1 MSAEKR
7 TALITG
13 NSSGLGLGFT
23 RALMAEGWAIYGLS
37 RRGCPE
43 ATAGDA
49 RVDLADLDAVGPAVE
64 KLLAPVERLD
74 LVILN
79 AGLLGHV
86 QNLSEASMDELRRV
100 MDINVFANKPV
111 LDHLLQRRLPVGQ
124 IVAISS
130 GASVSGNAGWSGYAL
145 SKAALN
151 MLVSLYAH
159 EFPDTPFHALAPGL
173 IDTAMQDYL
182 CGDPDGERFE
192 SVQNLRAAR
201 GTPAMPD
208 PDNAAHQVLMS
219 LPRLRGIPTGRF
231 ADIRQL

>member
-1 MSAEKR
+1 MAQEQR

-23 RALMAEGWAIYGLS
+23 RALKAEGWAVYGLS
-37 RRGCPE
+37 RRGCPDPVD
-43 ATAGDA
+43 GDV
-49 RVDLADLDAVGPAVE
+49 RVDLTDLEAIGPAVDE
-64 KLLAPVERLD
+64 LLAPVERLD

-79 AGLLGHV
+79 AGMLGHV

-100 MDINVFANKPV
+100 MDVNVFANKPI
-111 LDHLLQRRLPVGQ
+111 LDHLLHRQLPVGQ
-124 IVAISS
+124 MVAISS

-159 EFPDTPFHALAPGL
+159 EFPETPFHALAPGL
-173 IDTAMQDYL
+173 IDTTMQDYL
-182 CGDPDGERFE
+182 CEDPDGDRFE
-192 SVQNLRAAR
+192 SVQNLRTAR
-201 GTPAMPD
+201 GTPVMPEPED
-208 PDNAAHQVLMS
+208 AARQVLMS
-219 LPRLRGIPTGRF
+219 LPRLRGLPSGRF